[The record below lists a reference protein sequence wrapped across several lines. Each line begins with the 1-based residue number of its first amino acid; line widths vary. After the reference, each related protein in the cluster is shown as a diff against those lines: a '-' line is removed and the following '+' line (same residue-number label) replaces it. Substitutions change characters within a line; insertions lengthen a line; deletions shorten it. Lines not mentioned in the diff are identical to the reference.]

1 MCNNICVISF
11 IFKKRRRICWQAYD
25 VKQLEILVRNIFIFR
40 CLEYYKIYYIYLTY
54 SCLINQIKINS
65 NIHLIKV
72 EVILVT
78 FIIILI
84 FKFFIV
90 KFVMILTF
98 SKIEHNKYSFTVQPR
113 KVSVIKV
120 IR

>member
-1 MCNNICVISF
+1 M
-11 IFKKRRRICWQAYD
+11 
-25 VKQLEILVRNIFIFR
+25 
-40 CLEYYKIYYIYLTY
+40 YYIYFIY

-78 FIIILI
+78 FIVILI

-90 KFVMILTF
+90 KFVMTLTF
-98 SKIEHNKYSFTVQPR
+98 SKIEYNKYSFTLQPR
-113 KVSVIKV
+113 KVSIIKV